1 MAREKADYRDN
12 LESILEFTDRKH
24 MLTGLQVAEYTGLCF
39 NTVKKLFPFKGKY
52 ISAETLAR
60 EMSSMEAGYDR

>member
-39 NTVKKLFPFKGKY
+39 NTVKKIFSFKGKY
-52 ISAETLAR
+52 ISAPTLAR
-60 EMSSMEAGYDR
+60 CMSSMEGNDG